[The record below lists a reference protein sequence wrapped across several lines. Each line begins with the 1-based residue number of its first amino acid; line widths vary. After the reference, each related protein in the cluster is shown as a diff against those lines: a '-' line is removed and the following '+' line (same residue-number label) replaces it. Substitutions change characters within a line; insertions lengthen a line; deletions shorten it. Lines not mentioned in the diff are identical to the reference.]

1 MIAKEKIVLNE
12 VMSGM
17 KSQFYIPV
25 FQRNY
30 DWNIKNCERLF
41 NDILDLT
48 KDINKSH
55 FIGSFVYKENKFI
68 ETRYFQFVLIDGQQ
82 RLTSITLMLKALYDY
97 LATCSDKYEDLMIEI
112 SENYLFNKFAKDMTL
127 RLKLKPNKKDDVN
140 FNYLMDNDFEQIDKD
155 STIYKNYKYFLNR
168 IHSME
173 CTVEQF
179 YNALQ
184 RLEGVVIAL
193 DQHDNAQLIFES
205 LNSTGLDLSDVDLV
219 RNYLLMN
226 CEPEEQDRLY
236 KEYWIK
242 LEKNLNDNFI
252 NFLRDY
258 LSLKNGVVT
267 ESGKHKV
274 YETFKIF
281 YTKNEFD
288 LESLLIEL
296 LSYSNSYAMLLNYN
310 KIENDITLKE
320 ALNDTITINMQTTYP
335 FLLGVLVD
343 YNNELIDSSTCTN
356 ILRLVESY
364 SIRRSVCGVQGG
376 ALSMTMA
383 SLYKELYEKYKNE
396 LNDNMYEKVAKKMI
410 GINTNAYFPKDD
422 YFKDEFTHRDMY
434 NSKYKKYIL
443 DKLECAFQSKEIVSL
458 ENLTVEHVMPNA
470 LNNTWKNYLNM
481 DNVEEF
487 HEQYKNRIGNLTL
500 TAYNSEMSQKIFD
513 EKKSH
518 VDFSRLCLNKYFE
531 NITKW
536 TKEEIEKRGLV
547 LFEIAKK
554 IWAYPNVTPDDDINT
569 ESHNI
574 LSEEDDYD
582 YTNSKP
588 VKFIYDEKEFRV
600 NNWSDLYVI
609 ILRKLY
615 YKNTQIFEDIVL
627 NETFGG
633 SRNLFGKD
641 KSSMRSTSN
650 ISEDFFCEMNL
661 NTMKKIKTLR
671 EIFTALGDDT
681 SSIVVYI
688 MQA

>member
-41 NDILDLT
+41 DDIFDLT
-48 KDINKSH
+48 NDVNKSH

-82 RLTSITLMLKALYDY
+82 RLTSITLMLKALYDH
-97 LATCSDKYEDLMIEI
+97 LATYSGKYEDLMLEI

-127 RLKLKPNKKDDVN
+127 RLKLKPNKNDDIN
-140 FNYLMDNDFEQIDKD
+140 FTRLMDNEFEHIDKD

-168 IHSME
+168 ICSMD

-193 DQHDNAQLIFES
+193 EQHDNAQLIFES

-226 CEPEEQDRLY
+226 CEPIEQDRLY
-236 KEYWIK
+236 KDYWIK
-242 LEKNLNDNFI
+242 LEQNLNNDFI

-274 YETFKIF
+274 YETFKL
-281 YTKNEFD
+281 YYEKNKFD

-296 LSYSNSYAMLLNYN
+296 LKYSNSYAMLLKYN
-310 KIENDITLKE
+310 SIANDKELKD
-320 ALNDTITINMQTTYP
+320 ALNDTITISMQTTYP
-335 FLLGVLVD
+335 FLLGVLLD
-343 YNNELIDSSTCTN
+343 YNDELIDSTTCAN

-364 SIRRSVCGVQGG
+364 SIRRSVCSVQGG

-383 SLYKELYEKYKNE
+383 SIYKELFEKYKNE
-396 LNDNMYEKVAKKMI
+396 LYDNMYEKVAKKMVS
-410 GINTNAYFPKDD
+410 INTNAYFPKDD
-422 YFKDEFTHRDMY
+422 YFKDEFTRRDMY

-443 DKLECAFQSKEIVSL
+443 DKLECCFQSKEIVAL
-458 ENLTVEHVMPNA
+458 DNLTIEHIMPNT
-470 LNNTWKNYLNM
+470 LNNTWKNYLSM
-481 DNVEEF
+481 ENVEEF

-513 EKKSH
+513 EKKDH

-531 NITKW
+531 NISKW
-536 TKEEIEKRGLV
+536 TKEEIEKRGLA
-547 LFEIAKK
+547 LYELAKK
-554 IWAYPNVTPDDDINT
+554 IWFYPNVTPEDDMNT

-574 LSEEDDYD
+574 LSEDDDFD
-582 YTNSKP
+582 YTSSKP
-588 VKFIYDEKEFRV
+588 VKFIYDEKEVRV
-600 NNWSDLYVI
+600 NSWADLYVI

-627 NETFGG
+627 NEDFGG
-633 SRNLFGKD
+633 SRYLFGKNENNIR
-641 KSSMRSTSN
+641 SSSN
-650 ISEDFFCEMNL
+650 ISDNMFCEMNL
-661 NTMKKIKTLR
+661 NTMKKIKTIR
-671 EIFTALGDDT
+671 EIFKAFGDDT

-688 MQA
+688 VQA